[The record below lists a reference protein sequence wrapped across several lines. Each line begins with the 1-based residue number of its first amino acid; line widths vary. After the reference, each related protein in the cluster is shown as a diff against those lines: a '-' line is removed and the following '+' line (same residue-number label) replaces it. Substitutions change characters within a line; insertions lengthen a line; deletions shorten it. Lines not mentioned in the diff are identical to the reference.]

1 LSNSKSPFWRILPW
15 CLSSYFEDERRENGI
30 DRQGGAV
37 HPRPKRV
44 IFLQLCSHIPI
55 SVQTKRSKVPGRV
68 TPGFNETRD
77 GPLGALSEVDASRQ
91 PPVLSRGAR

>member
-1 LSNSKSPFWRILPW
+1 
-15 CLSSYFEDERRENGI
+15 
-30 DRQGGAV
+30 V

-77 GPLGALSEVDASRQ
+77 GPLGALSEVSQLQLLHSPTTHIENMR
-91 PPVLSRGAR
+91 